1 MGKDLITGGAAD
13 YSSYQLKNCL
23 VVGQAINYD
32 FASIEPW
39 IVSLRR
45 TGYNGKVV
53 LLVNNP
59 SLQDHVKD
67 YDVHLVMTN
76 PSSNVSSMVL
86 RFFDIYKILDHNEM
100 SDVDFVVATD
110 VKDVIFQEDPN
121 LLRVDNKIIVAREGF
136 TYDIEP
142 WSKNNMRQSYGDQMY
157 DKMKDCPI
165 YCAGV
170 IAGEKNLFQF
180 LMLCLSSLGFTAP
193 QHPQGGGGPDQAAL
207 NILLHSEVWKNFV
220 YETEEIIHAG
230 TSLPGIKAGN
240 GDIGMSYRN
249 SPQVLEYY
257 QSNYNRSDI
266 PENLSSTI
274 INKKIDR
281 PYVIVHQYNRIP
293 EWNVEIQK
301 EYKH

>member
-1 MGKDLITGGAAD
+1 MM
-13 YSSYQLKNCL
+13 KNC
-23 VVGQAINYD
+23 VVIGQAINYD
-32 FASIEPW
+32 FDNIEPW

-45 TGYNGKVV
+45 TGYKGKIV
-53 LLVNNP
+53 LLVNSL

-76 PSSNVSSMVL
+76 PSNNVSSMVL
-86 RFFDIYKILDHNEM
+86 RFFDIYKILDHSEM

-110 VKDVIFQEDPN
+110 VRDVIFQEDPN
-121 LLRVDNKIIVAREGF
+121 LLRVDNKIIVAKEGF

-142 WSKNNMRQSYGDQMY
+142 WSKNNMKQSYGEQMF
-157 DKMKDCPI
+157 DKMKDYPI

-193 QHPQGGGGPDQAAL
+193 QHPLGGGGPDQAAL
-207 NILLHSEVWKNFV
+207 NILLHSEVWKSFV
-220 YETEEIIHAG
+220 YETEEVIHAG

-249 SPQVLEYY
+249 SPEVLEYY

-266 PENLSSTI
+266 PENLSSNI

-293 EWNVEIQK
+293 EWNTEIQN
-301 EYKH
+301 EYKHDGS

>member
-1 MGKDLITGGAAD
+1 MM
-13 YSSYQLKNCL
+13 KNC
-23 VVGQAINYD
+23 VVIGQAINYD

-45 TGYNGKVV
+45 TGYKGKIV
-53 LLVNNP
+53 LLVNSL

-76 PSSNVSSMVL
+76 PSNNVSSMVL
-86 RFFDIYKILDHNEM
+86 RFFDIYKILDHSEM

-110 VKDVIFQEDPN
+110 VRDVIFQEDPN
-121 LLRVDNKIIVAREGF
+121 LLRVDNKIIVAKEGF

-142 WSKNNMRQSYGDQMY
+142 WSKNNMKQSYGEQMF
-157 DKMKDCPI
+157 DKMKDYPI

-193 QHPQGGGGPDQAAL
+193 QHPSGGGGPDQAAL
-207 NILLHSEVWKNFV
+207 NILLHSEVWKSFV
-220 YETEEIIHAG
+220 YETEEVIHAG

-249 SPQVLEYY
+249 SPEVLEYY

-266 PENLSSTI
+266 PENLSSNI

-293 EWNVEIQK
+293 EWNTEIQN
-301 EYKH
+301 EYKHDGS